1 MVPFGFTRTS
11 VQRDHAFIAPDSHV
25 KSPLP
30 GWEKTAGIVL
40 ISPRMGARFTQ
51 FLAHMEEGGQS
62 GPPLPGVERFVYVL
76 KGEVQLSL
84 DGHSA
89 ALTAGGYAFIPPD
102 TPHVLATAAP
112 ATLNLFERRY
122 VATPGHP
129 VPAAV
134 VGHEQAVEAAP
145 FMDDPDA
152 MLKTLLP
159 DTLGFDMAVNLF
171 AFTPGAALP
180 MVEVHV
186 MEHGMLLTQGNGIY
200 RLNESWYPIQAGDV
214 IWMGPYCPQWFAAVG
229 KAPAQYLY
237 YKDMNRD
244 PLLETGA

>member
-1 MVPFGFTRTS
+1 MVPFGFTRTA
-11 VQRDHAFIAPDSHV
+11 VQSDHAFIAPDSHV

-30 GWEKTAGIVL
+30 GWQKTAGVVL

-51 FLAHMEEGGQS
+51 FLAHMETGGQS

-76 KGEVQLSL
+76 EGEVHLSL
-84 DGHSA
+84 DGHA
-89 ALTAGGYAFIPPD
+89 TALTAGGYAFIPPD
-102 TPHVLATAAP
+102 TPHDLSTAAP

-122 VATPGHP
+122 VVTPGHP
-129 VPAAV
+129 VPVAV
-134 VGHEQAVEAAP
+134 VGHEQDVEAAP
-145 FMDDPDA
+145 FMGDPDA

-159 DTLGFDMAVNLF
+159 DTPGFDMAVNLF
-171 AFTPGAALP
+171 TFAPGAALP

-200 RLNESWYPIQAGDV
+200 RLNDSWYPIQAGDA

-229 KAPAQYLY
+229 KGPAQYLY

-244 PLLETGA
+244 PLLETEA